1 MERPMFGGGR
11 MPDRVLADLLG
22 RLGTALSAG
31 IDLRRA
37 WASEAARV
45 PRRWRPAVDA
55 VAAGLAG
62 GEPLAQAMG
71 RAGGAFPP
79 LVTALV
85 AVGDAGGR
93 DAEAIRDLAAALERG
108 IRGRRDLR
116 AALVGP
122 AVRLVAALA
131 AVVVLIL
138 VNGSITDLDGRP
150 VDILGLGLSGR
161 AGAIRFVGG
170 VVAAAVLA
178 AILVPVA
185 SRSWS
190 DHGLVRAIGAR
201 VPILGPAVRAAEAAA
216 WCRAASLA
224 SHAGLDAG
232 RLVALASS
240 AAPGLRLDPV
250 RIETRLRDGAT
261 LEEAV
266 AADGR
271 LPRMVL
277 EAVGVGELTGTTA
290 ETLER
295 LSGRLEEE
303 ARAGFTAAVG
313 AVGFLAWAAV
323 AGLIALVVFRFA
335 SFYVGL
341 INDAMKPL

>member
-1 MERPMFGGGR
+1 

-22 RLGTALSAG
+22 RLGIALEAG
-31 IDLRRA
+31 IDARRA
-37 WASEAARV
+37 WATAAARV
-45 PRRWRPAVDA
+45 PRRWWPVRDA
-55 VAAGLAG
+55 VATGLAA
-62 GEPLAQAMG
+62 GEPLAEALR
-71 RAGGAFPP
+71 RAGGAIPP

-93 DAEAIRDLAAALERG
+93 DAEAVRDVATALERS
-108 IRGRRDLR
+108 IRTRRELR

-131 AVVVLIL
+131 AAVVLIL
-138 VNGSITDLDGRP
+138 VNGAITDLDGRP
-150 VDILGLGLSGR
+150 VDILGLGLAGR
-161 AGAIRFVGG
+161 TGAIRFVGG
-170 VVAAAVLA
+170 VAAALA
-178 AILVPVA
+178 TVAILAPVV

-190 DHGLVRAIGAR
+190 DHGLARGIGAR
-201 VPILGPAVRAAEAAA
+201 IPILGPAVRAAEAAA
-216 WCRAASLA
+216 WCRAAGLA

-232 RLVALASS
+232 RLVSLASS
-240 AAPGLRLDPV
+240 AAPGLRIDPV
-250 RIETRLRDGAT
+250 RIESRLRGAAT
-261 LEEAV
+261 LAEAL

-271 LPRMVL
+271 LPRAVL

-295 LSGRLEEE
+295 LGDRLDDE
-303 ARAGFTAAVG
+303 ARAGFAA
-313 AVGFLAWAAV
+313 AAEAAGFLAWAAV

-341 INDAMKPL
+341 LNDAMKPL

>member
-1 MERPMFGGGR
+1 

-22 RLGTALSAG
+22 RLATALAAG
-31 IDLRRA
+31 IDARRA
-37 WASEAARV
+37 WATAAGRV
-45 PRRWRPAVDA
+45 PRRWWPFRDA
-55 VAAGLAG
+55 VAAGLAA
-62 GEPLAQAMG
+62 GEPLAEALR
-71 RAGGAFPP
+71 RAGDAIPP
-79 LVTALV
+79 LVTALI
-85 AVGDAGGR
+85 AVGEAGGR
-93 DAEAIRDLAAALERG
+93 DAEAVRDVATVLERG
-108 IRGRRDLR
+108 IRTRRELR
-116 AALVGP
+116 AALAGP

-138 VNGSITDLDGRP
+138 VNGGITTLDGRP
-150 VDILGLGLSGR
+150 IDILGLGLSGR
-161 AGAIRFVGG
+161 TGAIRFVAG
-170 VVAAAVLA
+170 VAAAVA
-178 AILVPVA
+178 VVALVAPVV
-185 SRSWS
+185 SRSWR
-190 DHGLVRAIGAR
+190 DHGLASALGGRI
-201 VPILGPAVRAAEAAA
+201 PILGPAVRAAEAAA
-216 WCRAASLA
+216 WCRAAGLA
-224 SHAGLDAG
+224 NHAGLDAG

-240 AAPGLRLDPV
+240 AAPGLRIDPV
-250 RIETRLRDGAT
+250 RIESRLRGGAT
-261 LEEAV
+261 LAEAL

-271 LPRMVL
+271 LPRTVI

-341 INDAMKPL
+341 LNDAMKPL

>member
-11 MPDRVLADLLG
+11 MPERVLADLVG
-22 RLGTALSAG
+22 RLGTALAAG
-31 IDLRRA
+31 VDLRRA
-37 WASEAARV
+37 WAAEAGRV

-55 VAAGLAG
+55 VAAGLAA
-62 GEPLAQAMG
+62 GEPLAQAMR

-93 DAEAIRDLAAALERG
+93 DAEALRDLAAALERG
-108 IRGRRDLR
+108 IRGKRELR
-116 AALVGP
+116 AAIVGP

-138 VNGSITDLDGRP
+138 VNGAITDLDGRP
-150 VDILGLGLSGR
+150 VDILGLGLAGK
-161 AGAIRFVGG
+161 AGAIRFGGG
-170 VVAAAVLA
+170 VVAAAVLLVL
-178 AILVPVA
+178 LVPVV

-190 DHGLVRAIGAR
+190 DHGIARGIGAR
-201 VPILGPAVRAAEAAA
+201 IPILGPAVRAAEAAA
-216 WCRAASLA
+216 WCRAAGLA
-224 SHAGLDAG
+224 SHVGLDAG

-240 AAPGLRLDPV
+240 AAPGLRLAPV
-250 RIETRLRDGAT
+250 GVVSRLRHEAT
-261 LEEAV
+261 LEEAL

-271 LPRMVL
+271 LPRTVL

-295 LSGRLEEE
+295 LAGRLEEE
-303 ARAGFTAAVG
+303 ARAGFTAAAG

-323 AGLIALVVFRFA
+323 AGLIALIVFRFA